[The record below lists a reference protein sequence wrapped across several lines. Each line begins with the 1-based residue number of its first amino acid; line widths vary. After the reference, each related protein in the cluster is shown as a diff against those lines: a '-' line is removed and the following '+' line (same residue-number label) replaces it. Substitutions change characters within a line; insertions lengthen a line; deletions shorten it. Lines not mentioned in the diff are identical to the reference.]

1 MCGIISLAGNPVST
15 KSLSGALDVLS
26 HRGPDTHDVWK
37 SPSGMCAMGHKR
49 LSIIDLTEA
58 GRQPMSDEAGR
69 YHIALN
75 GEIYNY
81 IELRKELKAN
91 YKFKTSTDTE
101 VLLAAYAKWGS
112 SCLEKLIG
120 MFAFVVWDEKSRTL
134 FAGRDRFGVKPIYYT
149 TLPGGELA
157 LVSEIKAAHTLG
169 VAQEPDETTWAG
181 YLAYGLYEH
190 SERTF
195 WKGIKP
201 LMPGHALL
209 WKGGKLQIWKWY
221 DLAEKVQ
228 DRIDS
233 RPEDKVIEEYS
244 ALLEESIRLRFRS
257 DVPVGINLSGGL
269 DSSILLG
276 LVHSIQ
282 GKDSNVKAFTFA
294 TGDDRYDELP
304 WVREMLVKT
313 KHPHSVCLLSP
324 EEVPDLAM
332 EIQRYED
339 EPFGG
344 MPTLAYSKVFKKAR
358 ELGTIVLLDGQG
370 LDEQWAGYDYYARA
384 VNGNVLS
391 EDQQMTGPVQG
402 STDRSVRSECLMTGF
417 RKKAEDF
424 TTPAHF
430 SDALR
435 NLQYRDACLTKI
447 PRALRFNDRI
457 SMMYST
463 ELREPFLDHRLFE
476 LAFAQPADRKIRNG
490 VHKWLL
496 RRIAQKFLPSGIT
509 EAPKRPLQTPQ
520 REWLRGELREWADA
534 CIGTALNQY
543 GGIWLDRKAVLREWD
558 NYVKGGSDNSFYVFQ
573 WINLGLW
580 CQVYTE
586 RKGRV
591 ACHA

>member
-1 MCGIISLAGNPVST
+1 MCGIISIAGDSVKAERLAG
-15 KSLSGALDVLS
+15 ALGCLR
-26 HRGPDTHDVWK
+26 HRGPDTEGIWI
-37 SPSGMCAMGHKR
+37 SPSNKCAIGHRR

-58 GRQPMSDEAGR
+58 GRQPMSDETGR
-69 YHIALN
+69 YRIALN

-81 IELRKELKAN
+81 IELKKELKAN
-91 YKFKTSTDTE
+91 YKFKTNTDTE
-101 VLLAAYAKWGS
+101 VLLAAYIKWGS

-120 MFAFVVWDEKSRTL
+120 MFAFVIWDEKSRTL
-134 FAGRDRFGVKPIYYT
+134 FAARDRFGVKPLYYAN
-149 TLPGGELA
+149 LHDEQLV
-157 LVSEIKAAHTLG
+157 LVSEIKAAHALG
-169 VAQEPDETTWAG
+169 AIREPDEATWAG

-201 LMPGHALL
+201 LLPGHALL
-209 WKGGKLQIWKWY
+209 WKDGKLRIWKWY
-221 DLAEKVQ
+221 DLAKKVQ
-228 DRIDS
+228 DRTDS

-276 LVHSIQ
+276 LVHLMQ
-282 GKDSNVKAFTFA
+282 GKDSDVRAFTFA
-294 TGDDRYDELP
+294 TGDERYDELP
-304 WVREMLVKT
+304 WVREMLAKT

-332 EIQRYED
+332 EIQQYED

-344 MPTLAYSKVFKKAR
+344 MPTLAYSKVFKRAR

-370 LDEQWAGYDYYARA
+370 LDEQWAGYDYYAWA
-384 VNGNVLS
+384 MNGNEFPGS
-391 EDQQMTGPVQG
+391 QQMTGPVQG
-402 STDRSVRSECLMTGF
+402 SVDSPVRPECLMTGF

-424 TTPAHF
+424 TTPAYF

-457 SMMYST
+457 SMMHST

-476 LAFAQPADRKIRNG
+476 LALVQPADRKIRNG
-490 VHKWLL
+490 IHKWLL

-520 REWLRGELREWADA
+520 REWLRNELREWADT
-534 CIGTALNQY
+534 CIRTALNQY
-543 GGIWLDRKAVLREWD
+543 GDIWLDRKAVLREWD
-558 NYVKGGSDNSFYVFQ
+558 NYLSGGSDNSFYVFQ
-573 WINLGLW
+573 WVNLGLW

-591 ACHA
+591 ACRV